1 MLYWVHLKRYGN
13 FVMFLLIP
21 NTWQN
26 RMQNCR
32 LVYILQNVWVAQRL
46 SCCTSN
52 YNVCLYF
59 TARQEGTL
67 WVQLNIL
74 VLSFVLCQKNMTKL
88 PYLFMFCWISQEHD
102 MSLHVLLYF
111 TITWHSSPCSAFC
124 ISQDKNMICL
134 SELCCLYFTTI

>member
-1 MLYWVHLKRYGN
+1 MVVKYRQHNSERHIMFLSCEIQKAEHGEECHVIVKYSSTWGDMSCSCEIQQNMKRYDN

-32 LVYILQNVWVAQRL
+32 LVYILQNFWVAQRL

-74 VLSFVLCQKNMTKL
+74 VLSFVLCQGKSHI
-88 PYLFMFCWISQEHD
+88 WARI
-102 MSLHVLLYF
+102 LYRG
-111 TITWHSSPCSAFC
+111 I
-124 ISQDKNMICL
+124 
-134 SELCCLYFTTI
+134 